1 MRSSPPYAA
10 LTGDRYGQR
19 AMRVAAAIL
28 GATVLAALAALPAG
42 GSSTYQ
48 TPATSRLTT
57 AVYLSSPI
65 APADENMFFNRVR
78 NAGARA
84 VRMTL
89 AWNTIA
95 PKKRPPGFDPTNPA
109 DPAYNWTY
117 VDRLITGARAH
128 GLEPLM
134 TISSAPT
141 WAGGTHASPG
151 KLGQFAR
158 AAARRYS
165 GSFQGLPR
173 VRYWLVWNEP
183 NLSRYLAPQYQQR
196 RMVGASRY
204 RKMVNAVAA
213 SVHGVHQDNV
223 VVAGETAPLDT
234 PSSPGAMKFARGVLC
249 VSQRLR
255 STCKTVVH
263 VDIWSTHPYTSGG
276 PTHKSFGSDGVALGN
291 LTQLQRLVR
300 AAVRLHHVSSSR
312 HVRVWATEFS
322 WNTKPPCR
330 LGLPMPLAKRW
341 VSEALYRIWSWHIG
355 TLTWFQL
362 VDYGRGNPIVSG
374 LYYRG
379 KTFSRARPKP
389 ILNAFRFPFVAFE
402 HGSRVYVWGR
412 TPDGLR
418 HTISLQRSAGHGW
431 AGISTL
437 VSNSSG
443 IFFRTL
449 TLSRANTSWSLRA
462 QVRGTGSHSV
472 GFSLRSVSDR
482 FYRPFGC

>member
-1 MRSSPPYAA
+1 
-10 LTGDRYGQR
+10 
-19 AMRVAAAIL
+19 MRVAAAIVITTL
-28 GATVLAALAALPAG
+28 LAALAALPAG

-48 TPATSRLTT
+48 TPGTRGLLTS
-57 AVYLSSPI
+57 VYLANPI
-65 APADENMFFNRVR
+65 TPAQENLFFNRVR
-78 NAGARA
+78 QSGATSI
-84 VRMTL
+84 RMTL
-89 AWNTIA
+89 AWKAIA
-95 PKKRPPGFDPTNPA
+95 PAKRPRGFDPTDPA
-109 DPAYNWTY
+109 DPAYNWTTP
-117 VDRLITGARAH
+117 DHLIAGARAH

-141 WAGGTHASPG
+141 WAGGTHASAS

-173 VRYWLVWNEP
+173 VRDWLVWNEP
-183 NLSRYLAPQYQQR
+183 NLYRYLAPQYQHR
-196 RMVGASRY
+196 RMVGAARY

-249 VSQRLR
+249 VSKHLR
-255 STCKTVVH
+255 STCRTRLH
-263 VDIWSTHPYTSGG
+263 FDIWSTHPYTSGG
-276 PTHKSFGSDGVALGN
+276 PTHKAFGADGVALGN

-300 AAVRLHHVSSSR
+300 AAVRLHHVSSNR
-312 HVRVWATEFS
+312 RVRVWATEFG
-322 WNTKPPCR
+322 WNTRPPCR
-330 LGLPMPLAKRW
+330 LGPPMPLAKRW
-341 VSEALYRIWSWHIG
+341 VSEALYRVWSWHVG

-362 VDYGRGNPIVSG
+362 VDFAHESPYQSG
-374 LYYRG
+374 LYFRG
-379 KTFSRARPKP
+379 TTFAKARPKP
-389 ILNAFRFPFVAFE
+389 ILNAFRFPFVAFK

-418 HTISLQRSAGHGW
+418 HTISLERSAGHGW

-449 TLSRANTSWSLRA
+449 TLHRASESWSLRA
-462 QVRGTGSHSV
+462 HVWGTGRHSV
-472 GFSLRSVSDR
+472 GFSLRSVPDR
-482 FYRPFGC
+482 CYPPFGC

>member
-1 MRSSPPYAA
+1 
-10 LTGDRYGQR
+10 
-19 AMRVAAAIL
+19 MRVAAAIL

-213 SVHGVHQDNV
+213 SVHGVHQD
-223 VVAGETAPLDT
+223 
-234 PSSPGAMKFARGVLC
+234 SP
-249 VSQRLR
+249 
-255 STCKTVVH
+255 
-263 VDIWSTHPYTSGG
+263 
-276 PTHKSFGSDGVALGN
+276 AL
-291 LTQLQRLVR
+291 
-300 AAVRLHHVSSSR
+300 
-312 HVRVWATEFS
+312 
-322 WNTKPPCR
+322 
-330 LGLPMPLAKRW
+330 
-341 VSEALYRIWSWHIG
+341 
-355 TLTWFQL
+355 
-362 VDYGRGNPIVSG
+362 
-374 LYYRG
+374 
-379 KTFSRARPKP
+379 
-389 ILNAFRFPFVAFE
+389 
-402 HGSRVYVWGR
+402 
-412 TPDGLR
+412 
-418 HTISLQRSAGHGW
+418 
-431 AGISTL
+431 
-437 VSNSSG
+437 
-443 IFFRTL
+443 
-449 TLSRANTSWSLRA
+449 
-462 QVRGTGSHSV
+462 
-472 GFSLRSVSDR
+472 
-482 FYRPFGC
+482 